1 MRTNKQVKSGDLSER
16 IEFINPDSF
25 SDGFGGYYSSFG
37 VFYTCWASI
46 QNKSGAR
53 QNSEDQMVIKNTWE
67 VLIRFNPLVAI
78 TKSMHIN
85 YDGKILVIDSIIDL
99 ENHKRMIK
107 IIAKERD

>member
-1 MRTNKQVKSGDLSER
+1 
-16 IEFINPDSF
+16 
-25 SDGFGGYYSSFG
+25 
-37 VFYTCWASI
+37 
-46 QNKSGAR
+46 
-53 QNSEDQMVIKNTWE
+53 MVIKNTWE

-99 ENHKRMIK
+99 ESHKRMIK